1 MKQRA
6 KEIIEHGNHLFSKRS
21 SLLSTWQEIAE
32 YFYYERANFTGDR
45 SLGSEYS
52 QYSIT
57 SIPALHRREMANLV
71 QGMLRP
77 RDKQWFEP
85 RLGYDD
91 LNEKTEVQRVTE
103 HIGDVMK
110 RAMYDRHTNFANS
123 TKIGDHDFVTFGQA
137 VLTCEVDRGSNMLL
151 YRDWHLK
158 DVAWSN
164 DHRGVINTI
173 HHNKVEQARN
183 LVRQFPKTVSQKVKD
198 TAEKSPFTEIKTRY
212 ICIPA
217 DEYEESGLSGRR
229 PRNAKYACIYVEM
242 ESETILSEGWMKDHP
257 YIIPRWQCHG
267 SQYATSPAV
276 VIALPDAK
284 TLWGMVETLYRA
296 GEKAV
301 DPPMVAVQEL
311 MRSDIGIGP
320 GEISY
325 VDAEFDGKLRE
336 VLQSMP
342 IDSSGLRFGAGMVD
356 KQEQVIMRAFY
367 LDRINLPPVGPG
379 MTATEIRAR
388 MEEYVRTALPL
399 FEPMETEYNGQLCE
413 KTFNLLM
420 DENAFGDIREWP
432 REMFGEEVQWQFN
445 SPISQAQ
452 RRQDAATLQEVIA
465 LLGVAA
471 QVDPSVAGTVNMP
484 VAFLDAARGLG
495 AKGTWLVSEDEAKQA
510 KEAAQGEMEM
520 QQGLSKLGAGADAA
534 KKLGEAANAFGMAA
548 GV

>member
-6 KEIIEHGNHLFSKRS
+6 KEIIETGNHLFSKRS
-21 SLLSTWQEIAE
+21 SLVSTWQEIAE

-57 SIPALHRREMANLV
+57 SVPALHRRELANLI

-91 LNEKTEVQRVTE
+91 LNEQTEVQRVTE

-110 RAMYDRHTNFANS
+110 RAMYDRHTGFAQA

-137 VLTCEVDRGSNMLL
+137 VLTAEVDRESNRLL
-151 YRDWHLK
+151 YRSWHLK
-158 DVAWSN
+158 DVAWAD
-164 DHRGVINTI
+164 DHRNIISTV
-173 HHNKVEQARN
+173 HHNKTGTARN
-183 LVRQFPKTVSQKVKD
+183 LVRQYPKTVSQKVKEI
-198 TAEKSPFTEIKTRY
+198 AEKKPFEEIKTRY
-212 ICIPA
+212 FCVPA
-217 DEYEESGLSGRR
+217 DEYEESNLSGKR
-229 PRNAKYACIYVEM
+229 PRNAQYACIYVEV

-267 SQYATSPAV
+267 SQYATSPSV
-276 VIALPDAK
+276 VIAMPDAK

-311 MRSDIGIGP
+311 MRSDVGIGP
-320 GEISY
+320 GEITY
-325 VDAEFDGKLRE
+325 VDMMDGKLSD
-336 VLQSMP
+336 VLQNMP
-342 IDSSGLRFGAGMVD
+342 IDSSGLRFGAGMID

-367 LDRINLPPVGPG
+367 LDRVNLPPVGPG

-388 MEEYVRTALPL
+388 MEEYIRTALPL

-432 REMFGEEVQWQFN
+432 REMFGEEIHWQFN

-471 QVDPSVAGTVNMP
+471 QVDPSVSGTINMP

-495 AKGTWLVSEDEAKQA
+495 AKGEWLVSEDEAKQA
-510 KEAAQGEMEM
+510 KESASEDMAM
-520 QQGLSKLGAGADAA
+520 QQGLSQLGAGADAA